1 MSMTRFV
8 QAGPWTA
15 GRLRA
20 QSRETFGGGSPKA
33 ALDYFTANAHDLVL
47 GRGGD
52 LGVGVAGTSYA
63 LVLAKCG

>member
-1 MSMTRFV
+1 V
-8 QAGPWTA
+8 EL
-15 GRLRA
+15 RLVR
-20 QSRETFGGGSPKA
+20 GGSPKA

-47 GRGGD
+47 GPGGD

>member
-1 MSMTRFV
+1 MPDPRRS
-8 QAGPWTA
+8 
-15 GRLRA
+15 GRCRSGHVVELRLV
-20 QSRETFGGGSPKA
+20 RGGSPKA

-47 GRGGD
+47 GPGGD